1 MFAQLSHIFCRFRF
15 DCEQPNFFDAGTRI
29 YIINFILER
38 QHFIEGEETPD
49 NLGIEK
55 LLADGVYESAYTLH
69 DVSII
74 TPFDFKISPNKL
86 ISIQIIFQD
95 TDRDLLLSEWANIR
109 KWKQ

>member
-1 MFAQLSHIFCRFRF
+1 MYLKKHPNYNKFPTKCRFRF

-74 TPFDFKISPNKL
+74 TPFDFKIFSEKVNFNPNYFPGYRQRSTVK
-86 ISIQIIFQD
+86 
-95 TDRDLLLSEWANIR
+95 
-109 KWKQ
+109 

>member
-1 MFAQLSHIFCRFRF
+1 MTKLFLVNFSRF
-15 DCEQPNFFDAGTRI
+15 DVGQPNFFDAGTRN

-69 DVSII
+69 DVSREWE
-74 TPFDFKISPNKL
+74 KL
-86 ISIQIIFQD
+86 PG
-95 TDRDLLLSEWANIR
+95 LSESKKNF
-109 KWKQ
+109 